1 MIKYLFLNQ
10 IKRANRYFR
19 KKKSAKLITA
29 VLFFLVFLLIA
40 SGIYYFFSRGFSFI
54 AEEQISL
61 QALLLYFYEIFFL
74 ILGAIIF
81 FSSLVTGM
89 FLLWKGRDDDW
100 FIASPAYSYLP
111 KFVFIKSLSSSSWP
125 LFLVIFPT
133 VLAMKSVFD
142 ISFLAMLFILLSFVF
157 YFLFLSASA
166 LSLIIIT
173 AFFYRK
179 LSKKIKFIK
188 FSFAGLFIAILT
200 IVIVFSICVWNK
212 TLSVDVIKLFRAN
225 YIENTEIGIEIIS
238 NNFYYLPSHPMAMS
252 TLLLQNNLAFQF
264 PRYFLA
270 LFFLSSLAIFLWW
283 KLSDL
288 FLPLWQ
294 KLKEGGRVEASL
306 NLTSKKNKLS
316 YRFSGSPRVAI
327 FKKEFISFVRN
338 PRNLIWFSFLLF
350 IWLIQVS
357 INQNLARSLN
367 INELDP
373 SFRQTAIQSLQFVVA
388 TYFISAFVLRFV
400 FPSFSSERRTLWI
413 LTSSPIDLK
422 GIFYVKYLFFATFF
436 LIFGFSLGYINLVG
450 LNFDWTFI
458 AETLAMFSVATL
470 FIVALGLSLG
480 AIFPNYDT
488 DDPGVISTTLPGIS
502 LIILSLSYGTL
513 GGLVIYLVQRSGNHF
528 LIYLFIIF
536 SILATLALLLV
547 APKFLGAKSRAKSV
561 VS

>member
-1 MIKYLFLNQ
+1 MNQ
-10 IKRANRYFR
+10 VKRANRYFR
-19 KKKSAKLITA
+19 KDKSAKIITII
-29 VLFFLVFLLIA
+29 LFLLVFALIA
-40 SGIYYFFSRGFSFI
+40 SGIYYFFVRGFSFI
-54 AEEQISL
+54 AEEEISL
-61 QALLLYFYEIFFL
+61 LALLLYFYEIFFL
-74 ILGAIIF
+74 ILGVIIF

-89 FLLWKGRDDDW
+89 FLLWRGRNDDW
-100 FIASPAYSYLP
+100 FVASPAYAYLP
-111 KFVFIKSLSSSSWP
+111 KLVFLKSLFNSSWP
-125 LFLVIFPT
+125 LFIVIVPT

-142 ISFLAMLFILLSFVF
+142 ISYLAISLILLSFVF

-166 LSLIIIT
+166 LSFIIII
-173 AFFYRK
+173 AYFYRW

-188 FSFAGLFIAILT
+188 FSFAGLFVLILT
-200 IVIVFSICVWNK
+200 ILIATSVCVWNM
-212 TLSVDVIKLFRAN
+212 TLNVDVIKLFRAN
-225 YIENTEIGIEIIS
+225 YIENTEIEIEIIS
-238 NNFYYLPSHPMAMS
+238 NSFYYLPSHPMAMS
-252 TLLLQNNLAFQF
+252 TLLLQNNLGSLF
-264 PRYFLA
+264 PRYILI
-270 LFFLSSLAIFLWW
+270 LLFLSSLAIFVWW
-283 KLSDL
+283 KLSVL

-294 KLKEGGRVEASL
+294 KLKEGGGVEASS
-306 NLTSKKNKLS
+306 NPVSKKNKFS
-316 YRFSGSPRVAI
+316 YRFGGSPRVAI

-350 IWLIQVS
+350 IWLIQVA

-367 INELDP
+367 VNELDP
-373 SFRQTAIQSLQFVVA
+373 SLRQTAIQSLQFVVA

-413 LTSSPIDLK
+413 LTSSPVNLK
-422 GIFYVKYLFFATFF
+422 GIFYIKYLFFATFF
-436 LIFGFSLGYINLVG
+436 LIFGFTLGYINLVG
-450 LNFDWTFI
+450 LIFDWTFI

-536 SILATLALLLV
+536 SLLATLALLHL
-547 APKFLGAKSRAKSV
+547 APKFLGAKRKTRGV